1 MLIPFESL
9 KLVRVN
15 VFIVA
20 RGENNLFIAV
30 FGAKK
35 CVTNLNFEARLP
47 FVCLSQIDFIL
58 ER

>member
-15 VFIVA
+15 VFIV
-20 RGENNLFIAV
+20 RRKQFIYRSV
-30 FGAKK
+30 WCQKV